1 MNIKVLCSCDH
12 KGQDKLHGEK
22 IRVYN
27 ECIGKNLIWVDDE
40 CISKTSSKKGYLPN
54 NFKVKRRL

>member
-1 MNIKVLCSCDH
+1 VTIKVLCSCDH

-27 ECIGKNLIWVDDE
+27 ECI
-40 CISKTSSKKGYLPN
+40 SKTPSKKRYRCTVCG
-54 NFKVKRRL
+54 REIER